1 MKYVSLHKNSLDKLR
16 NDYIREHSKFIHSS
30 YLLLE
35 DLDKEVVIKGKKFTI
50 AGLWDVIG
58 YRKIIL
64 VRAENGNH
72 AHLDSKEVAAALGFT
87 TFRNF
92 VTGEPITY
100 DIAAQNTY
108 DSMMKKIKIEAEE
121 AVPMVAIV
129 ESDEDETTETT
140 EEDDV
145 LVLDRDDEYVPED
158 EDTVEDED
166 VDPLVKALREDEDFN
181 DEY

>member
-1 MKYVSLHKNSLDKLR
+1 MKYVSLHKNSVDKLR

-35 DLDKEVVIKGKKFTI
+35 DLDKEVVIRGKKFTI
-50 AGLWDVIG
+50 AGLWDIVG

-64 VRAENGNH
+64 LRAENGTH
-72 AHLDSKEVAAALGFT
+72 AHLDSKEIAAALGFN

-92 VTGEPITY
+92 VTGKPITY
-100 DIAAQNTY
+100 DIESQTKYNAML
-108 DSMMKKIKIEAEE
+108 SKIKIEQEE
-121 AVPMVAIV
+121 ASPMVAVV
-129 ESDEDETTETT
+129 ESDEDETEKT
-140 EEDDV
+140 EEVDV
-145 LVLDRDDEYVPED
+145 LVLDRDDEYVPE
-158 EDTVEDED
+158 EETEETEED